1 MKQQDEDEYC
11 NKEALLI
18 PRDKHQKIKYNQN
31 WRLKIFLK
39 NMVPWRCH
47 WTTAIT
53 IIFIYATEVLFCSLQ
68 LKAQDHWTWNTM
80 RFKSKGWERK
90 SRARLIDLKS

>member
-39 NMVPWRCH
+39 K
-47 WTTAIT
+47 
-53 IIFIYATEVLFCSLQ
+53 IFLEDATEPLQ
-68 LKAQDHWTWNTM
+68 
-80 RFKSKGWERK
+80 
-90 SRARLIDLKS
+90 